1 MTRKGIP
8 RPGEF
13 DPRNIHGGQLW
24 GTRKECKLTDKMAGE
39 IIERCYESGKVGLDQ
54 LKQVRH
60 SMSYAF
66 YLTTGTGGENYP
78 EVRAQWRSFQLSTLP
93 EVRKEKG
100 EKKR

>member
-1 MTRKGIP
+1 MWKHAARYMTRKGIP

-54 LKQVRH
+54 DC
-60 SMSYAF
+60 
-66 YLTTGTGGENYP
+66 
-78 EVRAQWRSFQLSTLP
+78 SFGNES
-93 EVRKEKG
+93 
-100 EKKR
+100 KKDGDLDFLESGDL